1 MNKRKIS
8 LSGLGPR
15 RNKSGAA
22 FVKLNEADDRRT
34 TQLQRIAEG
43 KCRKKSILSFN
54 CSVSFFSFHP
64 LCDLCVDFR
73 IAQ

>member
-22 FVKLNEADDRRT
+22 FVKLNEADDRHTT
-34 TQLQRIAEG
+34 TQLQRIVWRENTG
-43 KCRKKSILSFN
+43 RKKNQF
-54 CSVSFFSFHP
+54 
-64 LCDLCVDFR
+64 
-73 IAQ
+73 